1 MKSKI
6 KPIKH
11 FNTNK
16 KNIKPMKPMKKKKKV
31 NKLLVLFAIFC
42 IVLLVFII
50 KVVMIFTESD
60 EEAIY
65 GGRLDG
71 IEKVELKESDK
82 EKQIKEK
89 LGDHVSSVKVR
100 VQGRIVNISL
110 SLTKDVIRDWVK
122 DDCKN
127 VLTLFSDEEK
137 KYYDFQF
144 FVEKTVEAGDKN
156 QFPIIGYKH
165 HSSEEIKWTKDR

>member
-1 MKSKI
+1 MKKQI
-6 KPIKH
+6 KPMKH

-16 KNIKPMKPMKKKKKV
+16 KNIKPMRKKKKV

-71 IEKVELKESDK
+71 IEKVEFKESDK
-82 EKQIKEK
+82 QKQIKEK
-89 LGDHVSSVKVR
+89 LGDHVSSVTVR
-100 VQGRIVNISL
+100 VQGRIVNVTL
-110 SLTKDVIRDWVK
+110 NLTKDVNRDTA
-122 DDCKN
+122 KN
-127 VLTLFSDEEK
+127 DSKAVLEVFNDEEK

-144 FVEKTVEAGDKN
+144 FAEKTVEAGDKA

>member
-1 MKSKI
+1 MNKNVKQTKKI
-6 KPIKH
+6 KPMR
-11 FNTNK
+11 K
-16 KNIKPMKPMKKKKKV
+16 KRKV
-31 NKLLVLFAIFC
+31 NKLLILFGIFC

-50 KVVMIFTESD
+50 KVVLIFTESD

-65 GGRLDG
+65 GQRLDG
-71 IEKVELKESDK
+71 IEKVEFKETDK
-82 EKQIKEK
+82 EKAIKEK

-110 SLTKDVIRDWVK
+110 NITKDVIRDWVK

-127 VLTLFSDEEK
+127 VLGLFSDEEK
-137 KYYDFQF
+137 KFYDFQF

-165 HSSEEIKWTKDR
+165 HASENITWTKDR

>member
-1 MKSKI
+1 MNKNI
-6 KPIKH
+6 KQ
-11 FNTNK
+11 TK
-16 KNIKPMKPMKKKKKV
+16 KIKPMKQIKKRKKV
-31 NKLLVLFAIFC
+31 NKLLILFAIFC

-65 GGRLDG
+65 GHRLDG
-71 IEKVELKESDK
+71 IEKVEIKESEK
-82 EKQIKEK
+82 EKAIKEK

-100 VQGRIVNISL
+100 VQGRIVNINL
-110 SLTKDVIRDWVK
+110 SITKDVIRDWVK

-127 VLTLFSDEEK
+127 VLGLFSEDEVK
-137 KYYDFQF
+137 FYDFQF
-144 FVEKTVEAGDKN
+144 FVEKNVEAGDKN

-165 HSSEEIKWTKDR
+165 NSSENITWTKDR